1 MVILAGGRGSRL
13 SPFTDYLPKP
23 MFQVGEKPFLEH
35 QIIQAKE
42 FGFKRVLILAG
53 YLGETISNYFQINDQ
68 FDIDVKVLVSD
79 ENLSTKLRLLSA
91 MNDLDSYFCL
101 VYGDNLIQLLPFEI
115 NSFFT
120 NINNELKFIA
130 YQGKGY
136 HSARNILVDHEG
148 NFLNYKNTNNLE
160 NPKAMLNLGWYL
172 LSKSIVSNFKKDD
185 TSLENE
191 LFNRNSK
198 TKIIVFRIFNKYYSV
213 GSLNRLASLER
224 FLDSR
229 RRVVLL
235 DRDGTINVKA
245 PKGEYVVDERD
256 FVWKK
261 GVREV
266 LTRSDLK
273 NKEFY
278 ILTNQPAVGRNL
290 ATKEQVDILHTK
302 LYENFLESHL
312 NLKGIVTCYHGWY
325 DGCICRK
332 PGIGLFLEL
341 QETFDLNWKNT
352 VYIGDDERDYKAAH
366 ALGLTF
372 IHVTER
378 YYDLESDLSE
388 WVKKS
393 EYQKG
398 TL

>member
-1 MVILAGGRGSRL
+1 
-13 SPFTDYLPKP
+13 

-42 FGFKRVLILAG
+42 FGFRKVLILAG
-53 YLGETISNYFQINDQ
+53 YLGETISNYFHINDQ

-79 ENLSTKLRLLSA
+79 ESLSTKLRLLSA
-91 MNDLDSYFCL
+91 INELDTYFCL

-120 NINNELKFIA
+120 NVNNELKFIA

-136 HSARNILVDHEG
+136 HSVRNIIVDHKG
-148 NFLNYKNTNNLE
+148 NFLNYKNTNDSE
-160 NPKAMLNLGWYL
+160 NPTSMLNLGWYL
-172 LSKSIVSNFKKDD
+172 LSKSIVSNFKIDN

-198 TKIIVFRIFNKYYSV
+198 TKITVFRTFNKYYSV
-213 GSLNRLASLER
+213 GNLNRLASLER
-224 FLDSR
+224 FLDPR

-256 FVWKK
+256 FIWKK
-261 GVREV
+261 GVKEV
-266 LTRSDLK
+266 LTQFELK

-302 LYENFLESHL
+302 LYENFLKSHL

-325 DGCICRK
+325 DSCTCRK

-352 VYIGDDERDYKAAH
+352 VYIGDDERDYEAAY
-366 ALGLTF
+366 ALGLSF
-372 IHVTER
+372 IHVTEH
-378 YYDLESDLSE
+378 YSDLEADLSE

-393 EYQKG
+393 E
-398 TL
+398 